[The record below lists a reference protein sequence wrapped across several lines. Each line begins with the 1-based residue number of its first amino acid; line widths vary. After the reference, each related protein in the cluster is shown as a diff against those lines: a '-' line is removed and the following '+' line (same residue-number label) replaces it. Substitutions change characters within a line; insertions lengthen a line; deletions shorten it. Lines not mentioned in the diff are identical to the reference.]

1 MALMPL
7 PTMPSL
13 GCSIGSNPTPNRFSK
28 EVEPSLPHS
37 GILVIDDTVLDK
49 PYTQHMGLVSHFRS
63 GKHKRVVKGINLVT
77 CLWTDGDALWP
88 CDYRIVDKA
97 QDKRTK
103 NDHFRELLK
112 EAHQRGLKPK

>member
-1 MALMPL
+1 MPL